1 MGIPAAAMA
10 AVHAELAR
18 GRSTA
23 EAADVARRVGYAI
36 GPALVSDF
44 EAQLATSGGPRAAE
58 LAPDAFWA
66 RLADYLAAAGW
77 GEVSVDETHP
87 GVVEIS
93 AAEWSEATGRSTS
106 HPSCHLSTGM
116 LAAVVSE
123 IAGTDLAVLETG
135 CRSAGA
141 ERCTF
146 LVGGQAAL
154 SEVYS
159 RIREGVQPARA
170 LAELG

>member
-18 GRSTA
+18 GRSAA

-44 EAQLATSGGPRAAE
+44 EDQLAASGDGSAAG
-58 LAPDAFWA
+58 LAPEAFWR
-66 RLADYLAAAGW
+66 RLAEYLGSAGW
-77 GEVSVDETHP
+77 GELSVDETHP

-93 AAEWSEATGRSTS
+93 AAEWTESTGRHTS

-123 IAGTDLAVLETG
+123 VAGTDLAVLEST
-135 CRSAGA
+135 CRAAGA
-141 ERCTF
+141 DRCTF

-159 RIREGVQPARA
+159 RMREGVQPDRA